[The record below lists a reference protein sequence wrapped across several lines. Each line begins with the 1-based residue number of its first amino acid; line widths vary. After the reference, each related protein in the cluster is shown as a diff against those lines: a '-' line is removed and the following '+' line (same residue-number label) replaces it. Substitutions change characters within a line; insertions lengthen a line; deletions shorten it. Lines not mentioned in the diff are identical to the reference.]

1 MSRNELLEKYA
12 AQRTPCEVWSRVMG
26 YLRNKNSFNDGKRS
40 EWEERV
46 WYTEKEA
53 LKDIR

>member
-12 AQRTPCEVWSRVMG
+12 AERVPVETWSRVMG
-26 YLRNKNSFNDGKRS
+26 YLRNKNSFNDGKKS

-53 LKDIR
+53 LKDIK